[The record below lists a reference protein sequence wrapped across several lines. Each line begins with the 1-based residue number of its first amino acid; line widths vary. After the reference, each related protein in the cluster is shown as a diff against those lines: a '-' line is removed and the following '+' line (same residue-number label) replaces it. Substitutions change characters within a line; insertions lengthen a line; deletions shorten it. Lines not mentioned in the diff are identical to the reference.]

1 MILYELQREDS
12 EGNEEYNVD
21 PAYANRNRHSELILV
36 PNRNSSTINIWLG
49 EREYSWR
56 HSREG
61 RSTVKR
67 RPTTDG
73 EGGNQ

>member
-1 MILYELQREDS
+1 LNSLALYLYLLPKCVCMILYELQREDS

-49 EREYSWR
+49 ERVVSKMM
-56 HSREG
+56 RE
-61 RSTVKR
+61 R
-67 RPTTDG
+67 
-73 EGGNQ
+73 